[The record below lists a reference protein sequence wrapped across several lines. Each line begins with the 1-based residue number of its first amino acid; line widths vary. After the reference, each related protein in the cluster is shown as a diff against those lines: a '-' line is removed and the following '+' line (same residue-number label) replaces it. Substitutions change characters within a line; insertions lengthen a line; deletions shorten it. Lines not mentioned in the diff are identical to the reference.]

1 MFQNYNVSLFIGSML
16 IHVKSGWLQLN
27 DLTFIDKAKSMRG
40 REYKAAGNQEPSSNN
55 LFSHEVAGD

>member
-1 MFQNYNVSLFIGSML
+1 ML

-27 DLTFIDKAKSMRG
+27 DLTFIDKTKSMRG